1 MPGQFWKLPRY
12 GEPSAQNAGQYPTAA
27 APVYGLAV
35 VAARQK
41 NEAAAG
47 TLLKQAV
54 ALDRSYAQRAVE
66 DLEFQDYAQGKAFRE
81 ALR

>member
-1 MPGQFWKLPRY
+1 MRTMLFI
-12 GEPSAQNAGQYPTAA
+12 
-27 APVYGLAV
+27 APVIQMTLFGLALRNEVRNIRLAV

-41 NEAAAG
+41 DEATAG

-66 DLEFQDYAQGKAFRE
+66 DLEFQDYAQGKVFKE

>member
-1 MPGQFWKLPRY
+1 M
-12 GEPSAQNAGQYPTAA
+12 
-27 APVYGLAV
+27 AV

-41 NEAAAG
+41 DENTAG
-47 TLLKQAV
+47 QFLKQAV

-66 DLEFQDYAQGKAFRE
+66 DPEFQVYAQGKVFRE